1 LIIPLY
7 ERKSYWH
14 TPTQMGTICTVDTL
28 RIISD
33 DKSLALFNMVTFA
46 LSRDTDLAM
55 TGLGMTK
62 RQYYSRMNR
71 LIKVGLVLRKRG
83 KYLLTSF
90 GRVVYESLILV
101 EQAIEDYWRLNVID
115 SIERISDN
123 DIPIRERVKIVESLI
138 DRKKITRI
146 LLNYNIPSVRKRQ
159 VIGTGANKF

>member
-1 LIIPLY
+1 MIIPLY

-14 TPTQMGTICTVDTL
+14 TSTQMGPVCTVDTL

-46 LSRDTDLAM
+46 LARDTDLAM

-62 RQYYSRMNR
+62 RQYYSRMKR

-83 KYLLTSF
+83 TYLLTSF

-115 SIERISDN
+115 
-123 DIPIRERVKIVESLI
+123 
-138 DRKKITRI
+138 
-146 LLNYNIPSVRKRQ
+146 
-159 VIGTGANKF
+159 

>member
-1 LIIPLY
+1 
-7 ERKSYWH
+7 
-14 TPTQMGTICTVDTL
+14 MGPIYTVDTL

-46 LSRDTDLAM
+46 LSRDTDLVI

-71 LIKVGLVLRKRG
+71 LIKAGLVLRRRS

-90 GRVVYESLILV
+90 GRVVYESLILM
-101 EQAIEDYWRLNVID
+101 EQAIEDYWKLNVID
-115 SIERISDN
+115 SIEWISDN
-123 DIPIRERVKIVESLI
+123 DIPVGERVKIVESLI
-138 DRKKITRI
+138 DRKKIKRI

-159 VIGTGANKF
+159 VIRPRANGI

>member
-1 LIIPLY
+1 
-7 ERKSYWH
+7 
-14 TPTQMGTICTVDTL
+14 MGPICTVDTL

-33 DKSLALFNMVTFA
+33 DKSLALSNMATFA
-46 LSRDTDLAM
+46 LSRADRNLAM

-71 LIKVGLVLRKRG
+71 LIKAGLVLRKRS

-90 GRVVYESLILV
+90 GRVVYESLILA

-159 VIGTGANKF
+159 VIRSGANNSSIEY